1 MRVFLELN
9 KDEATKVLDI
19 IKTLSIESGL
29 QEEKIAKLLANPVKP
44 LPEVINYVAPPVQ
57 APPVQAP
64 PVQAPPVQAPPV
76 QTVTK
81 EEIAK
86 LAVQL
91 IDLGRRDELIAL
103 LGSFNAK
110 SIGELDP
117 KDYSNFA
124 NFLKAKGCK

>member
-9 KDEATKVLDI
+9 KDEATKVLDT
-19 IKTLSIESGL
+19 IKTFSIESGL
-29 QEEKIAKLLANPVKP
+29 QEEKIAKLLANPSAPPVQTPPVNPVQP
-44 LPEVINYVAPPVQ
+44 LPEVVNYVAPTPT
-57 APPVQAP
+57 PTPTP
-64 PVQAPPVQAPPV
+64 

-103 LGSFNAK
+103 LSSFNAK